1 MKKKK
6 SNWKSMFWKKSVD
19 LNVIKNDWLFDLTIT
34 FSILITATLQLTM
47 VLSFTKVLLEKMIN
61 FGYDKLFTLLISL
74 LKKKNFVY
82 FFSLSWNIVVLVLL
96 LIWSNVSLF
105 SIKRNLF
112 YFEWNFNF
120 IATKGQSL
128 KEEWIAY
135 ICREILRVRKL
146 NFNN

>member
-1 MKKKK
+1 
-6 SNWKSMFWKKSVD
+6 MF
-19 LNVIKNDWLFDLTIT
+19 NFT

-74 LKKKNFVY
+74 SKKICF

-105 SIKRNLF
+105 CTKRNQF
-112 YFEWNFNF
+112 YFQFYFYF

-135 ICREILRVRKL
+135 ICREILRVRKFY
-146 NFNN
+146 FNN